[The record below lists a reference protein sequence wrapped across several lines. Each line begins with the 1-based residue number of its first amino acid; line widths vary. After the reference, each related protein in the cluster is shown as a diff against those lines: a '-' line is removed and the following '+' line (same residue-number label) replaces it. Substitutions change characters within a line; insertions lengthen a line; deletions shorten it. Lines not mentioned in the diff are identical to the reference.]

1 MKEFKFALKRF
12 LLIVF
17 AYIFVGI
24 TFGLL
29 MKEAGYGSIWSLLS
43 SVMIYGGSMQFVLI
57 GLLREHAPIYSIA
70 LVSLFINSRH
80 MFYGLTY
87 IDEFKEIRKQSFFK
101 FLYLSF
107 TLTDEV
113 YSLYTTAEFPKKM
126 DKIKIMMWISS
137 LAYGTWILSSV
148 VGSFAFDLIN
158 FNLIGLDFIITEFFG
173 LIVISQLINNKSY
186 IPTTV
191 GITCSVLAFFAV
203 GKNFILLAI
212 VFSMA
217 CLMILKNKLNRG
229 DING

>member
-1 MKEFKFALKRF
+1 MEEFKFASKRF

-70 LVSLFINSRH
+70 LVSLFINSRY

-126 DKIKIMMWISS
+126 EIMMWISS